1 MPFHIFPSL
10 VVLTNKPSGGYN
22 VPLEANPFTSDLR
35 ILDCGDV
42 PVTSYVHH
50 LSGLTLKGED
60 TDQDRY
66 DNAWAIQQIEQG
78 HNSLLMR
85 KPFTNAHEPGL
96 SKAGKTLPRVITM
109 GGDHTI
115 TLPLL
120 RSLNKAYGPVT
131 VIHFDSHL

>member
-1 MPFHIFPSL
+1 MIKKE
-10 VVLTNKPSGGYN
+10 NN
-22 VPLEANPFTSDLR
+22 QN
-35 ILDCGDV
+35 
-42 PVTSYVHH
+42 
-50 LSGLTLKGED
+50 
-60 TDQDRY
+60 RY

-85 KPFTNAHEPGL
+85 KPFTNANEPGL
-96 SKAGKTLPRVITM
+96 SRAGKTLPRVITM